1 MKIIHVVSGMD
12 PKAGG
17 ISQAI
22 RTMIGGLTDQGI
34 YSEVVSVGSEMGDHE
49 TNDPFPIHFTG
60 PGKSA
65 WQFSAGLQSW
75 LNKNLAHY
83 DAVLVHGLW
92 QYHTYA
98 VYQAINT
105 INGPRPKVYVMPH
118 GMLDPWFQQAKGR
131 EIKSLRN
138 WLIWKFLEHR
148 IIHLAD
154 GIFFTCETERKLAR
168 QTFSPYYPK
177 SELVVGLGVHRPP
190 PYTLEMQEAFSKA
203 CNVKNQRYL
212 LFLGRI
218 DEKKGVNLLVDAYL
232 SLKSEGYDL
241 PPLVIAGPGMDTPF
255 GISIKKQALYDKEI
269 YFPGMLSGPAKWG
282 AFYGCEAFLLPSHQE
297 NFGIAVVEAMACSRP
312 VLISDQVNIWREIEN
327 NGGGLVEKDTSDGV
341 RNLLVNWLSLSQT
354 ERAHMSSKARKAFLG
369 DFSVEKAAGKL
380 GKVLA

>member
-34 YSEVVSVGSEMGDHE
+34 YSEVVSVGPE
-49 TNDPFPIHFTG
+49 TANPETDDPFPIHFTG

-75 LNKNLAHY
+75 LKNNLRHY

-98 VYQAINT
+98 VYEAVSNML
-105 INGPRPKVYVMPH
+105 NPPKIYVMPH

-138 WLIWKFLEHR
+138 WLIWKFFEHR
-148 IIHLAD
+148 IINMAD

-168 QTFSPYYPK
+168 HTFSSYYPK
-177 SELVVGLGVHRPP
+177 SEMVVGLGVHRPP
-190 PYTLEMQEAFSKA
+190 LYSIEMQEAFSRA
-203 CNVKNQRYL
+203 CDVKGGGYL

-218 DEKKGVNLLVDAYL
+218 DAKKGVNLLVDAYL
-232 SLKSEGYDL
+232 SLKSEGHDL

-255 GISIKKQALYDKEI
+255 GMGIKKQARYDQEI

-312 VLISDQVNIWREIEN
+312 VLISDQVNIWREIEH
-327 NGGGLVEKDTSDGV
+327 NGGGLVEKDTSDGI
-341 RNLLVNWLSLSQT
+341 RNLLVNWLSLSQID
-354 ERAHMSSKARKAFLG
+354 RARMSTQARKAFLG

-380 GKVLA
+380 GKVLS